1 VTAARI
7 VYLNGAF
14 LPFEEARVPIMDRG
28 FLFADGIYEVSAI
41 IDGRLVDNAAHLARL
56 DRSLGEIGIRNP
68 HDAAGWE
75 RLQTELVARNGV
87 TEGLV
92 YMQVT
97 RGVAERDFAFPKA
110 GTEPTVMMF
119 TQAKTVLANPLAESG
134 ARIITVEDL
143 RWKRRDIK
151 SVALLA
157 QVLAKQQAA
166 EAGVAEAWMV
176 EDGAVTEGSSSTAF
190 IVSRERVLVTRPLST
205 ALLPGITRASVLR
218 LAQEADLRIEE
229 RLIPVDEAYAAQEAF
244 YTSAS
249 AFVMPVVQ
257 IDGRQIGEGR
267 PGPLTRRLRAL
278 YIEAA
283 RRG

>member
-1 VTAARI
+1 MTAARI

>member
-1 VTAARI
+1 MTAPRT
-7 VYLNGAF
+7 VYLNGEF
-14 LPFEEARVPIMDRG
+14 LTFEQARVPIMDRG

-41 IDGRLVDNAAHLARL
+41 LDGKLVDNAAHLARL

-97 RGVAERDFAFPKA
+97 RGVAERDFAFPK
-110 GTEPTVMMF
+110 GDVTPTVMMF
-119 TQAKTVLANPLAESG
+119 TQAKTVLANPLAETG
-134 ARIITVEDL
+134 ARVITVEDL

-229 RLIPVDEAYAAQEAF
+229 RLIPVAEAYEAQEAF

-257 IDGRQIGEGR
+257 IDDRTIGEGR
-267 PGPLTRRLRAL
+267 PGPVTRRMREL
-278 YIEAA
+278 YIAAA
-283 RRG
+283 REG